1 MTVNEIVDELRAGSP
16 RASDALRLQ
25 VMTHASR
32 PAPQAPSLL
41 DRLLG
46 GRRLAL
52 LVPAGAALAVVA
64 AVAIGVT
71 RSGPP
76 SERAATAAIERAAG
90 AAGNG
95 SIAPAAPG
103 AADAATAQKAAP
115 APFAGRAQ
123 RYAAALTLQVEDTDA
138 LSDATQRA
146 LAVARDLG
154 GYVVSVHYAT
164 GEEGA
169 ASMTLRVP
177 STRAAEAV
185 TRLSNLG
192 TILAQ
197 DVQIDDLQE
206 SLDALD
212 RRLER
217 LQTHIAALTTA
228 IDRADDDPERTRLEA
243 QRARARSELRE
254 LRASRAA
261 TTAEARAAT
270 IQVDLRTKQDTGAAL
285 PGSGSRLDRALDKAL
300 AVLAWEGV
308 VLLAVALVVAPFAL
322 VVAAVLATRRVRR
335 RREEERLL
343 ARA

>member
-1 MTVNEIVDELRAGSP
+1 MTVNEIVEELRAGSP

-25 VMTHASR
+25 VMTHASQ

-41 DRLLG
+41 DRLRG

-76 SERAATAAIERAAG
+76 SERAATAPETIERSAG
-90 AAGNG
+90 APG
-95 SIAPAAPG
+95 SGIAPAAPG
-103 AADAATAQKAAP
+103 AAGAATAQKAAP

-123 RYAAALTLQVEDTDA
+123 HYAAALTLQVEDTDA

-154 GYVVSVHYAT
+154 GYVVSIHYAT
-164 GEEGA
+164 GEDGA

-217 LQTHIAALTTA
+217 LQTHIAALTAA
-228 IDRADDDPERTRLEA
+228 IDRADGDAERAKGLLMEREGLTERDAFTRL
-243 QRARARSELRE
+243 RK
-254 LRASRAA
+254 ASQISGRPLKVV
-261 TTAEARAAT
+261 AEALIAT
-270 IQVDLRTKQDTGAAL
+270 
-285 PGSGSRLDRALDKAL
+285 LDA
-300 AVLAWEGV
+300 G
-308 VLLAVALVVAPFAL
+308 
-322 VVAAVLATRRVRR
+322 
-335 RREEERLL
+335 
-343 ARA
+343 